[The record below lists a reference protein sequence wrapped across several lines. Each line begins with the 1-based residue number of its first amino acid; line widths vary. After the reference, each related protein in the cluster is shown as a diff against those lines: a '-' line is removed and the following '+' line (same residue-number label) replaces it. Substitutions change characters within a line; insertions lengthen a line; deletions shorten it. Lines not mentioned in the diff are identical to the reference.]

1 MPGIQRAI
9 LDINQYQWYISSIDI
24 VFRLAEVFIHS
35 ECHGFL
41 KNIERG
47 KTMAMNADGNK
58 KPVSGAWALIIFGSL
73 IGFVYL
79 LGFLI

>member
-1 MPGIQRAI
+1 
-9 LDINQYQWYISSIDI
+9 
-24 VFRLAEVFIHS
+24 
-35 ECHGFL
+35 
-41 KNIERG
+41 
-47 KTMAMNADGNK
+47 MAMNANGNK